1 MICIEITKWQYC
13 KKPRYVSLPQLQQGI
28 SKQPLIQGSKGGVTN
43 DQLLQVCQDIHVP
56 QPLEDLLQQVR
67 LEIQIADVE
76 HMDVSKY
83 VTEIGG
89 YGGYGLLRA
98 KVQL

>member
-1 MICIEITKWQYC
+1 MICIEIKKCC
-13 KKPRYVSLPQLQQGI
+13 KKPCYVSLPQLQQGI
-28 SKQPLIQGSKGGVTN
+28 SKQPLIQGSERGVTN
-43 DQLLQVCQDIHVP
+43 HQLLQVCQIILVH